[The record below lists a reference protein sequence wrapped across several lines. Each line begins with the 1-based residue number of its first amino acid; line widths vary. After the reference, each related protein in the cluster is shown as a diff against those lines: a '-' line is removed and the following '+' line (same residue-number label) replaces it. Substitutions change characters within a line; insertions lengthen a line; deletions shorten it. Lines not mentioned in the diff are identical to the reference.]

1 MSGESEEEY
10 EQAIE
15 QVLEGQIE
23 FAWRRELDTRRVS
36 MGRDCGAL
44 LPTQRRVG
52 GDDA

>member
-1 MSGESEEEY
+1 MSGESEEKH

-15 QVLEGQIE
+15 HVLAEQAE
-23 FAWRRELDTRRVS
+23 PAWRRELDARRVS
-36 MGRDCGAL
+36 LGRDCGAL